1 VMVDHVS
8 KDTSHINSASD
19 VIQGIRDSANAVV
32 GTTSEINLALVEQS
46 HAIEDIAKRVAAIA
60 DATDRN
66 GVAVSDIAEQAE
78 CLRTLGRS
86 LEEAICRFHA

>member
-1 VMVDHVS
+1 
-8 KDTSHINSASD
+8 
-19 VIQGIRDSANAVV
+19 VV